1 MVKLGIHALAAGL
14 LAIALP
20 VAGAT
25 PSPDWGLPLHGEEAE
40 NFLKTAAVLSVRP
53 LKSKAVTR
61 PMKVELSDG
70 TRTFSAVFKTI
81 DEYEPVKRFDNG
93 EVELQFTDS
102 FEYEIAAYELD
113 TMLDLGIVPPAIR
126 RRINRDVGSLSL
138 WVEGAMTEW
147 ERLKIK
153 EEHPP
158 DLMAWN
164 EQMYTIRLF
173 LQLIADSDYT
183 NINNL
188 LVTPDWKIYKID
200 SSRAFRNHLKLRR
213 EGSLERFSRRVL
225 ASLRTLERRALDE
238 RLGPWLTRKQI
249 EALWVRRGLILE
261 LADRRVAEQGEEAV
275 LFD

>member
-70 TRTFSAVFKTI
+70 TRTFFAVFKTI

-261 LADRRVAEQGEEAV
+261 LADRRVAEQGEDAV